1 MKAVCETNYLEGQ
14 GSILS
19 DFKSNHTTKNYNSVY
34 RSLLL
39 RLALV
44 LIELRH
50 PMIPRIVA
58 YYVRRSSITDLLFY
72 LFGLIL
78 FACVK

>member
-19 DFKSNHTTKNYNSVY
+19 DCKSNRTTKNYNSVY

-58 YYVRRSSITDLLFY
+58 YYVRRSITDLLFY